1 MVSKIDI
8 CNLALAHLGQEPIS
22 SLTQQDDR
30 ARRLNLFYEPVKAEV
45 LRTHNWA
52 FATVKEPLI
61 RLEDPSAAPY
71 PYLYQYPVEALF
83 VRQITDPAF
92 PDKKYPFRE
101 VFRRRLNQRAVETTA
116 SQAVAEYTRHV
127 KDETQLDPAFVKAF
141 ALALASD
148 LALALTGDNALAKL
162 LLNRYAASLDEARR
176 SNMCE
181 ELSLPGRREESAFLE
196 VR

>member
-83 VRQITDPAF
+83 VRQITDPAS

-181 ELSLPGRREESAFLE
+181 ELSLPGRREESSFLE

>member
-22 SLTQQDDR
+22 SLTQEDER

-52 FATVKEPLI
+52 FATVQEPLI

-83 VRQITDPAF
+83 VRQITDSAYPG
-92 PDKKYPFRE
+92 KKYPFRE
-101 VFRRRLNQRAVETTA
+101 VFRRRLNQRAVETPA
-116 SQAVAEYTRHV
+116 PQAVAEYTRHV

-162 LLNRYAASLDEARR
+162 LFNRYAASLDEARR

>member
-22 SLTQQDDR
+22 SLTQEDER

-52 FATVKEPLI
+52 FATVQEPLI

-83 VRQITDPAF
+83 VRQITDPAY
-92 PDKKYPFRE
+92 PGKKYPFRE
-101 VFRRRLNQRAVETTA
+101 VFRRRLNQRAVETPA
-116 SQAVAEYTRHV
+116 PQAVAEYTRQV

-162 LLNRYAASLDEARR
+162 LFNRYAASLDEARR